1 MLSPMEILEVSTAL
15 PSNQYSTAELI
26 DAFPCRIPLGV
37 KQNIFNIGVSSRYLI
52 SHSRTSK
59 KLEAILSEDA
69 LINLCVEACSK
80 TLENYDLS
88 PKDVGY
94 FVATYDANPFLCPGL
109 SQLLIRRL
117 GFSPHM
123 KYINIQGMACT
134 AFTKALEFAEKHI
147 EVHPEDPV
155 LLCISGVNSYWFYN
169 QVQGLKNIMEVS
181 EINSIK
187 NLERRSV
194 ELRKWIAAMEFFLF
208 GDGVAS
214 ILVAKDGNGLS
225 VSGICEVTNINEDDY
240 LAGYARLTTLEAPF
254 NFGLYTYLD
263 KRIPELGVQY
273 VSSILE
279 KLEDVNGENP
289 LAAAEKLAIHTGSE
303 KILHLIAERHKIQFK
318 KIEESFEVLRE
329 LGNLAG
335 ASLPFILEK
344 IVSGNKLVRDDILF
358 ILGYGWG
365 FSASAC
371 SLKFNR

>member
-1 MLSPMEILEVSTAL
+1 MQILQVSTAL
-15 PSNQYSTAELI
+15 PSNRYSTEELI
-26 DAFPCRIPLGV
+26 NVFPCKIPLGV
-37 KQNIFNIGVSSRYLI
+37 KQNIFNLGVSSRYLI
-52 SHSRTSK
+52 SHSRTPK
-59 KLEAILSEDA
+59 KPETILSEDA

-123 KYINIQGMACT
+123 KHINIQGTACT
-134 AFTKALEFAEKHI
+134 SFTKALEFAEKHV
-147 EVHPEDPV
+147 EVYPEDPV
-155 LLCISGVNSYWFYN
+155 LLCISGANSYWFYN
-169 QVQGLKNIMEVS
+169 QVQGLKSIKEVN

-187 NLERRSV
+187 NLERRNM
-194 ELRKWIAAMEFFLF
+194 EFRKWIAAMEFFLF

-225 VSGICEVTNINEDDY
+225 VNGIYEVTNINEDDY
-240 LAGYARLTTLEAPF
+240 LAGYARLTTSKKPY

-263 KRIPELGVQY
+263 KRIPELGVRY
-273 VSSILE
+273 ISSMLK
-279 KLEDVNGENP
+279 KLESVNGENP
-289 LAAAEKLAIHTGSE
+289 LVVARKLAIHTGSA
-303 KILHLIAERHKIQFK
+303 KILHLIAERHKIK
-318 KIEESFEVLRE
+318 PEKLEESFEVLRE

-344 IVSGNKLVRDDILF
+344 IVSRNKLVRNDVLF
-358 ILGYGWG
+358 ALGYGWG

>member
-1 MLSPMEILEVSTAL
+1 MLSSMEILQISTAL
-15 PSNQYSTAELI
+15 PSNQYSTEEMI
-26 DAFPCRIPLGV
+26 DTFPCKIPLGV
-37 KQNIFNIGVSSRYLI
+37 KQNIFNLGVSSRSLI
-52 SHSRTSK
+52 NHSQTSK
-59 KLEAILSEDA
+59 KPKAILSEDA

-80 TLENYDLS
+80 ILENCDLS

-117 GFSPHM
+117 GFNPHM
-123 KYINIQGMACT
+123 KHANIQGMACT
-134 AFTKALEFAEKHI
+134 AFTKALEFAEKHL
-147 EVHPEDPV
+147 EVYPEHPV

-169 QVQGLKNIMEVS
+169 QVQGLRNVMEIG

-187 NLERRSV
+187 NPERRSV
-194 ELRKWIAAMEFFLF
+194 ELRRWIASMEFFLF

-225 VSGICEVTNINEDDY
+225 VNGICEVTNINEDDY
-240 LAGYARLTTLEAPF
+240 LAGYARLTISKEPF

-273 VSSILE
+273 ISSILE
-279 KLEDVNGENP
+279 NLEGVNGENP
-289 LAAAEKLAIHTGSE
+289 LTAAKKLAIHTGSE
-303 KILHLIAERHKIQFK
+303 KILRRIAERHKIQSEK
-318 KIEESFEVLRE
+318 LEESFEVLRE

-344 IVSGNKLVRDDILF
+344 IVSRDRLVRDDVLF
-358 ILGYGWG
+358 ALGYGWG

-371 SLKFNR
+371 SLKLNR

>member
-1 MLSPMEILEVSTAL
+1 MLSSMEILQVSTAL
-15 PSNQYSTAELI
+15 PSNQYSTEELI
-26 DAFPCRIPLGV
+26 DAFPCKIPPGV
-37 KQNIFNIGVSSRYLI
+37 KQNISNLGVSSRYLI

-59 KLEAILSEDA
+59 KPEAILSEDA

-94 FVATYDANPFLCPGL
+94 FVATYDVNPFLCPGL
-109 SQLLIRRL
+109 SQLLIRKL
-117 GFSPHM
+117 GFSPHT
-123 KYINIQGMACT
+123 KHVNIQGMACT
-134 AFTKALEFAEKHI
+134 AFTKALEFAEKHV
-147 EVHPEDPV
+147 EMHPKDPV

-169 QVQGLKNIMEVS
+169 QVQGLKNVKEVH
-181 EINSIK
+181 EINYIK
-187 NLERRSV
+187 NRERRGM

-225 VSGICEVTNINEDDY
+225 VNGIYEVTNINEDDY
-240 LAGYARLTTLEAPF
+240 LAGYARLTTSKEPF

-273 VSSILE
+273 ISSILE
-279 KLEDVNGENP
+279 KLEGVNGENP
-289 LAAAEKLAIHTGSE
+289 LTAAKKLAIHTGSE
-303 KILHLIAERHKIQFK
+303 KILHLIAERYKIK
-318 KIEESFEVLRE
+318 SEKLEESFEVLRE

-344 IVSGNKLVRDDILF
+344 IISRNRLMRDDVLF
-358 ILGYGWG
+358 TLGYGWG

-371 SLKFNR
+371 SLKLNR